1 MSGLLQHILRAFF
14 ILSIMGLA
22 AAAGAQ
28 RQARTDSI
36 VIEGSVT
43 TVPDSLLPG
52 LELQVDLAGH
62 MLHPGDSLAAS
73 VPGHSAVRAW
83 GSCVLGRAQ
92 WETGLPARVDS
103 ISFNLLV
110 DSTGIA
116 LCWPTD
122 TVRCAWQP
130 TNNGCF
136 PATSNRD
143 VVRILEQAAGEPF
156 ESARF
161 ELWRSWLPNRCM
173 SLDQL
178 RSIAS
183 LFDDEGRKLDII
195 RSAPCTE
202 PDRLTELAP
211 LFDSKHYRN
220 TFLEW
225 AKVHP

>member
-1 MSGLLQHILRAFF
+1 M
-14 ILSIMGLA
+14 MGLA
-22 AAAGAQ
+22 HAVGAQ
-28 RQARTDSI
+28 RQVRVDSL

-43 TVPDSLLPG
+43 NVPDSLLPG
-52 LELQVDLAGH
+52 LELQVDIAGH
-62 MLHPGDSLAAS
+62 ILHPGDSLTAC
-73 VPGHSAVRAW
+73 VPGHSSLRAW
-83 GSCVLGRAQ
+83 GSCALGRTQ
-92 WETGLPARVDS
+92 WESGLPARVDS
-103 ISFNLLV
+103 IAFELV
-110 DSTGIA
+110 ADSAGIA

-122 TVRCAWQP
+122 TVRLPWQP
-130 TNNGCF
+130 MADGCF

-178 RSIAS
+178 RSIAA

-195 RSAPCTE
+195 RSAPCTD

-211 LFDSKHYRN
+211 LFDSNHYRN

-225 AKVHP
+225 AEEHP